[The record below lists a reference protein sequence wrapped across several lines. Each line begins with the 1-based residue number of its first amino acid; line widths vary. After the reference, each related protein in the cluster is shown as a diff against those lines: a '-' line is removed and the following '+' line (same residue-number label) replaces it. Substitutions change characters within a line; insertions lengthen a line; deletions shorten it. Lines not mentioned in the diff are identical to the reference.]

1 MRLKTILARN
11 MPEGM
16 RRVREQLGDDA
27 IILSSEE
34 TEGGVLITAAADSDR
49 APVRLFGASPPRTA
63 EQDFWE
69 DPAADVAELL
79 AEALDHHRAPGA
91 VCAGLL
97 SVAETWDGGDTRGAL
112 AAALTARFAF
122 RPFAAEQSGRP
133 LLFTGP
139 PGAGKTV
146 TVAKLA
152 AASVLAGRSPAVIC
166 ADMLRAGGV
175 EQLATF
181 TTTLRLDLLRAAT
194 PADLAD
200 ARIAAGA
207 CSPILIDGPAIDP
220 RDPPDAKLMRDL
232 AAAAGAEPVLVLP
245 AGLDAAEAAELA
257 EAARSLGI
265 ERFVATRLDAARRLG
280 GLLASAAAG
289 LAFAGFGVSRQIA
302 GGLRAADPE
311 SLAHALL
318 ATCPA

>member
-1 MRLKTILARN
+1 MRLRTILARS

-16 RRVREQLGDDA
+16 RRVREQLGNDA

-34 TEGGVLITAAADSDR
+34 TEGGVLITAAADSER
-49 APVRLFGASPPRTA
+49 APVRLYAAPPPPQRPA
-63 EQDFWE
+63 EPDFWE
-69 DPAADVAELL
+69 DVAEALS
-79 AEALDHHRAPGA
+79 EALDHHRAPGT
-91 VCAGLL
+91 VCAELL
-97 SVAETWDGGDTRGAL
+97 AVAETWDGADRCGAL
-112 AAALTARFAF
+112 AAALAARFAF
-122 RPFAAEQSGRP
+122 RPFAAEESARP
-133 LLFTGP
+133 LLFVGP

-166 ADMLRAGGV
+166 ADLLRAGGV

-181 TTTLRLDLLRAAT
+181 TATLRLDLLRAAT

-200 ARIAAGA
+200 ARIAAGV
-207 CSPILIDGPAIDP
+207 CSPVLIDGPAIDP
-220 RDPPDAKLMRDL
+220 RDPPDAKLLRDL

-257 EAARSLGI
+257 EAARGLGI

-302 GGLRAADPE
+302 GGLRAAGPE
-311 SLAHALL
+311 SLAHVLL